1 MRESNENIKRLTTD
15 LDTYQQIID
24 NFNKLSKPQH
34 DQPDVRAIIDQ
45 VHDQVRKTK
54 DAQQSQQNINDRQLE
69 LSVHTEDGVN
79 LIPIEFIHTKK
90 YEFRDNFER
99 AKKDCL
105 GSHRV
110 GPSYMHSVR
119 IKATRGGTKEMIGT
133 AKDETLWIS
142 VCDESTGAISH
153 LGKCFFKL
161 NFINYETT
169 QLRW

>member
-15 LDTYQQIID
+15 LETYQQIID
-24 NFNKLSKPQH
+24 NFNQLSKPQH
-34 DQPDVRAIIDQ
+34 EQPEVRAILDSIRDQ
-45 VHDQVRKTK
+45 QRKTK
-54 DAQQSQQNINDRQLE
+54 DAQQAQQNVNDRQLE

-90 YEFRDNFER
+90 YEFRDSFEQ

-119 IKATRGGTKEMIGT
+119 IKATRGGTKEMMGT
-133 AKDETLWIS
+133 SKARIFKIS
-142 VCDESTGAISH
+142 
-153 LGKCFFKL
+153 FKL
-161 NFINYETT
+161 MTS
-169 QLRW
+169 